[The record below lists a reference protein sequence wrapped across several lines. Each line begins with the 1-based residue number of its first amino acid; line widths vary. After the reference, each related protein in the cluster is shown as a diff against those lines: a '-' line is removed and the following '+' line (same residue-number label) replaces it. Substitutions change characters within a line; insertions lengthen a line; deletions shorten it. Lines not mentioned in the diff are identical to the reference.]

1 MVFSKPESV
10 ASSEGFVSLAL
21 FMAGFVLLKL
31 DPQLLRPPP
40 CLAQNET
47 RNERSEINSLED
59 F

>member
-1 MVFSKPESV
+1 LVFSKPESF

-21 FMAGFVLLKL
+21 FMAGFVILKL
-31 DPQLLRPPP
+31 DPQLLRPP

-47 RNERSEINSLED
+47 RNNRSEINSLED